1 MAGLS
6 PTLDRSEM
14 AVPVAIIT
22 NLEFVK
28 PSASADCS
36 LKDGEEHNSQI
47 SSKVSMSKED
57 LISDSEPHPQTKP
70 VWKRRLEIIPL
81 SCIILA
87 ISAPF
92 ITPTIL
98 NALPPI
104 SAIEMVS

>member
-57 LISDSEPHPQTKP
+57 LISAHPQTKP
-70 VWKRRLEIIPL
+70 VWKRRLEIILL

-87 ISAPF
+87 ISVPF

-98 NALPPI
+98 YALPPI